1 MKSLQATHNTF
12 GADPASCD
20 LFYEFARHIFIST
33 SRQRLDVFIDKD
45 NLPHNGG
52 TKMNDEPWKPR
63 KVVIVGA
70 GAVGSTFAYALA
82 QSGLADEIALR
93 DANHELALGQVLD
106 LVHGQAFFPSVQIH
120 EAQAADYADARMI
133 VITAG
138 AKQRLGESRLDP
150 LQRNVKIIYEIMDE
164 ILLQKSSAVVLIVSN
179 PVDILTYAAY
189 KRSGWPRGRVIGS
202 GTVLD
207 SARFRSLLSQHC
219 GVDVHNV
226 HAYIL
231 GEHGDSEFAAW
242 SMTNMAGLPIE
253 QYCGLCSKC
262 DDKQLCRSKIADEVK
277 NSAYH
282 IIQYKG
288 ATWFGVG
295 LALTQIAA
303 AILRNQH
310 GVLTVSSVLEGEFG
324 LSGVSL
330 GVPCIVSQNGVE
342 RVLQVTLPPGEQSAL
357 VKSATTLRETIE
369 KLDLAL

>member
-1 MKSLQATHNTF
+1 MRITAE
-12 GADPASCD
+12 GV
-20 LFYEFARHIFIST
+20 R
-33 SRQRLDVFIDKD
+33 
-45 NLPHNGG
+45 HNGERSM
-52 TKMNDEPWKPR
+52 KDAPWKPR

-93 DANHELALGQVLD
+93 DHSHERAMGQVLD
-106 LVHGQAFFPSVQIH
+106 LAHGQAFFPSVQIH
-120 EAQAADYADARMI
+120 EAQAADYADAHLI
-133 VITAG
+133 AITAG
-138 AKQRLGESRLDP
+138 SKQRPGESRLD
-150 LQRNVKIIYEIMDE
+150 LLHRNVNIIHEIIDE
-164 ILLQKSSAVVLIVSN
+164 IVQQKSSAVVLIVSN

-189 KRSGWPRGRVIGS
+189 KRSGWPRGRILGS

-207 SARFRSLLSQHC
+207 SARFRYLLSQRC

-253 QYCGLCSKC
+253 QFCSLCTEC
-262 DDKQLCRSKIADEVK
+262 DNPQAARDKIVDEVR

-282 IIQYKG
+282 IIDYKG

-295 LALTQIAA
+295 LALTRIAA

-342 RVLQVTLPPGEQSAL
+342 RILQVSLPASELSAL
-357 VKSATTLRETIE
+357 VKSAAVMKETSE
-369 KLDLAL
+369 QLETAS